1 MHQLTDVIVRE
12 VIILCFV
19 PDLLNVLKY
28 TAITLGASLNYAF
41 SATLTS
47 ITSGRRKY
55 ASPISSAHQIDRY
68 ASNATPPQDP
78 PIPQHLSGL
87 DFGRNFGSVVS
98 SSDAICMNFPRQ
110 SNQLPIFVP
119 TKGGVLL
126 VVFGNNG
133 MLCRTSDQRTTSTS
147 VRK

>member
-1 MHQLTDVIVRE
+1 MHQLTDVIVIE

-55 ASPISSAHQIDRY
+55 ASPISSAHQLIGTHQTQLRRRIHRSPNTYLVWTLDAISDRWCLQVTRY
-68 ASNATPPQDP
+68 A
-78 PIPQHLSGL
+78 
-87 DFGRNFGSVVS
+87 
-98 SSDAICMNFPRQ
+98 
-110 SNQLPIFVP
+110 
-119 TKGGVLL
+119 
-126 VVFGNNG
+126 
-133 MLCRTSDQRTTSTS
+133 
-147 VRK
+147 